1 MDIYSRMK
9 RRALHVFFYAL
20 CWKMHTGIICGKSF
34 SKICHSPAAYVSVL
48 SIVHKDT
55 VILHFFYMGKI
66 YKHTSVCDIKVRLR
80 ELILPKSKWL
90 DTVIDTI
97 QSVYNRVSFFWFDKN
112 ICFFS
117 LACSLPVNG
126 IRWISRS
133 LPALLTLR
141 SLLEYMVDRHSPVI
155 FINYTM

>member
-1 MDIYSRMK
+1 MHCTS
-9 RRALHVFFYAL
+9 FL
-20 CWKMHTGIICGKSF
+20 CPMLKNAYRHNMRQEF

-97 QSVYNRVSFFWFDKN
+97 QSVYNRVSFF
-112 ICFFS
+112 
-117 LACSLPVNG
+117 
-126 IRWISRS
+126 
-133 LPALLTLR
+133 
-141 SLLEYMVDRHSPVI
+141 
-155 FINYTM
+155 